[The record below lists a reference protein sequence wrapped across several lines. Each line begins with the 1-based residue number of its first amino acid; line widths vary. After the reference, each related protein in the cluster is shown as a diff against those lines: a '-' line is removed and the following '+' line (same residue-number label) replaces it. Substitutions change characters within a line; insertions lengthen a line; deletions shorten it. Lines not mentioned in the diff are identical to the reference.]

1 MITKPTVLRA
11 VCAVLISNLCATHI
25 AFAQHAPAPAST
37 PVRSAVSP
45 VAPLAAPV
53 GGLPMAASSVAIA
66 GKLDLDNVIT
76 VAGETV
82 KLHAVFIR
90 GGVPVNGASLQFKVD
105 GASVGQGVTG
115 ANGATDVPYK
125 LIDSLTLGAHT
136 IHVIFPGD
144 SKTSATNASAQLTVL
159 KSITSLTAPYLFE
172 YGPPF
177 ATIRGFL
184 RGASADVRL
193 ANRKVTLKDNGAA
206 VETRTTGSD
215 GGFVFGIEPMNGHK
229 YTVEFDGET
238 NYLGTTKV
246 AEYAGPQGGLIKL
259 P

>member
-11 VCAVLISNLCATHI
+11 VCAMLISNLCATHI
-25 AFAQHAPAPAST
+25 AYAQHAPTPA
-37 PVRSAVSP
+37 RSAVPS

-53 GGLPMAASSVAIA
+53 GGLSTAASSVAIA
-66 GKLDLDNVIT
+66 GKLDMDNVIT
-76 VAGETV
+76 VAGGTV
-82 KLHAVFIR
+82 KLHAVFSR
-90 GGVPVNGASLQFKVD
+90 AAMPVNGASLQFRVD
-105 GASVGQGVTG
+105 DASVGQGVTG

-125 LIDSLTLGAHT
+125 LIDSLALGAHT

-144 SKTSATNASAQLTVL
+144 SKTRETTASAKLTVL
-159 KSITSLTAPYLFE
+159 RSITTLTAPYLFE

-177 ATIRGFL
+177 ATIRGLL

-206 VETRTTGSD
+206 VETRTTGYD
-215 GGFVFGIEPMNGHK
+215 GGFVFGLEPLNGHK

-238 NYLGTTKV
+238 NYLGTTKA
-246 AEYAGPQGGLIKL
+246 AEYVGEHGSLLKP